1 MIYIIS
7 LVMLM
12 VGLISGSV
20 LVTMGPNVS
29 NIVEKDLTQKALN
42 NNELYA
48 LQFGDMA
55 VRSRAVI
62 FDSCSNVIP
71 SVDSLIPLDFGSLY
85 RRDNEIIVNTTAS
98 IHACQGPLG
107 VVIIP
112 VINQT
117 QQNYTDFF

>member
-1 MIYIIS
+1 
-7 LVMLM
+7 MLM

-29 NIVEKDLTQKALN
+29 NIVEKDLTQKAFN

-48 LQFGDMA
+48 LQFGDLA

-62 FDSCSNVIP
+62 FDPCPNVNPGTDAESRI
-71 SVDSLIPLDFGSLY
+71 SLDFGPLY
-85 RRDNEIIVNTTAS
+85 RRDNDIRVNTTAS

-117 QQNYTDFF
+117 QQDYTDFF